1 MITGCF
7 GRLGIPFSLNVG
19 HDERYRFIN
28 LPPHQKNSEK
38 MSPPSPKRTLSDTEE
53 DVGKKDGES
62 NLKPIDFDRFVGTC
76 LSTTFDRF
84 VGTCL
89 STTNREVDI
98 TVTLSKGVS
107 IFRVHSPQITDAE
120 QSHPQA
126 TVTPTTKYARIESA
140 HVQPSTNHVPY
151 NDGMRTNN
159 SATERTQSFGPNKK
173 DNHGDSGFHQTTD
186 AEQGHPQSLI
196 PKDVQRELSSG
207 STTHGRKKTS
217 MIPPGVN
224 RTLPIDDDS
233 VSSGSTTHG
242 RQKTSMIPTDLKR
255 KLSIDDVSKSINLP
269 GRNDSSPQNT
279 DTKQRHSSI
288 VTPVTKHAR
297 TESARVQ
304 PSKTSTHATKQIQRS
319 VHDEDHSNMNHD
331 TTTKNVIH
339 VTKESICNLIIAAI
353 DATTETGVVEIG
365 LSICKNDNSFISFYV
380 CADSVVL
387 TNIFDCQKH
396 YNHGTAAS
404 LPADK
409 STSFLFQIFDFLM
422 HVESVSPD
430 AAAVETPECTISTVS
445 GKNGWFGFDCE
456 YHKPTR
462 TVKFTETNN
471 SGNEITMGTIVIF
484 HIPVRNLLQHSFIL
498 SL

>member
-7 GRLGIPFSLNVG
+7 GRLGIDFSLNVG
-19 HDERYRFIN
+19 HDARYRFII
-28 LPPHQKNSEK
+28 LPLHKKTREK
-38 MSPPSPKRTLSDTEE
+38 MPPPSSKRTLSDIEE

-196 PKDVQRELSSG
+196 PKDAQRELPSG

-233 VSSGSTTHG
+233 VSSVSTTHG
-242 RQKTSMIPTDLKR
+242 GRETEATKVNVKR
-255 KLSIDDVSKSINLP
+255 ELSIDDDSVSINLP
-269 GRNDSSPQNT
+269 GRNDSPPQNT
-279 DTKQRHSSI
+279 DTKQSHPSI

-304 PSKTSTHATKQIQRS
+304 PSNTSPHATKQTQRS

-353 DATTETGVVEIG
+353 DATTETGVVQLRLAMCE
-365 LSICKNDNSFISFYV
+365 NDKSFIVFSVYT
-380 CADSVVL
+380 DSVVL
-387 TNIFDCQKH
+387 TNIFDCKKH
-396 YNHGTAAS
+396 YNHGKAAS

-462 TVKFTETNN
+462 TVEFTKTE
-471 SGNEITMGTIVIF
+471 SINEEGKGTIVSF
-484 HIPVRNLLQHSFIL
+484 RIPVRNLLQHSFIL

>member
-7 GRLGIPFSLNVG
+7 GRLGIDFSLNVG
-19 HDERYRFIN
+19 HDARYRFII
-28 LPPHQKNSEK
+28 LPLHKKTREK
-38 MSPPSPKRTLSDTEE
+38 MPPPSSKRTLSDIEE

-62 NLKPIDFDRFVGTC
+62 NLKPID
-76 LSTTFDRF
+76 FDRF

-159 SATERTQSFGPNKK
+159 SAPERTQSFGLNRNN
-173 DNHGDSGFHQTTD
+173 DHGDGDGDSGFHQTTD
-186 AEQGHPQSLI
+186 AKQNHRQSL
-196 PKDVQRELSSG
+196 
-207 STTHGRKKTS
+207 
-217 MIPPGVN
+217 
-224 RTLPIDDDS
+224 
-233 VSSGSTTHG
+233 
-242 RQKTSMIPTDLKR
+242 IPTDLKR
-255 KLSIDDVSKSINLP
+255 ELSIEDDSVSINLP

-279 DTKQRHSSI
+279 DAKQSHLSI

-353 DATTETGVVEIG
+353 DATTETGVVEMR
-365 LSICKNDNSFISFYV
+365 LSICKNDNSFLSFSVY
-380 CADSVVL
+380 ADSVVL

-396 YNHGTAAS
+396 YNHGKVAAS

-462 TVKFTETNN
+462 TVKFTETN
-471 SGNEITMGTIVIF
+471 SGNEKAKGTIVIF